1 MSPALLLLADGER
14 SESMTK
20 VLVTGGAGFIGS
32 HVVDALI
39 SLGYEAVVIDNL
51 TAGKLENIHNKARL
65 YPIDINDNKLGDIFT
80 KEKPDYVIHLAA
92 QTQVTKSI
100 TNPRFDAE
108 VNINGTISL
117 LQQCVQ
123 HRTKKL
129 VFSSSGAVYGHSQR
143 LPIKEEEMARPAS
156 FYGLSKYAAEL
167 YIQLFGALY
176 ELDYTI
182 LRYSNVYGRRQNP
195 HGESGVLAI
204 YINNL
209 LKNRDLIVHGD
220 GEQTRDFIF
229 VKDVARANLQ
239 ALHYG
244 SREIINISSNT
255 ETSINQLISK
265 LNALIKNK
273 QKIIYGEERPGDI
286 KHSRLDNDKAR
297 RLLHWEPLYSLT
309 EGVKET
315 IDYANSSNFLGSPLA

>member
-1 MSPALLLLADGER
+1 
-14 SESMTK
+14 MTK

-39 SLGYEAVVIDNL
+39 SLGHEAVVIDNL
-51 TAGKLENIHNKARL
+51 TAGKLENIHKKAKL
-65 YPIDINDNKLGDIFT
+65 YPIDINDNKLGEIFT

-117 LQQCVQ
+117 LQQCAL

-129 VFSSSGAVYGHSQR
+129 IYSSSGAVYGHSQR
-143 LPIKEEEMARPAS
+143 LPIKEEEMTRPVS
-156 FYGLSKYAAEL
+156 FYGLSKYAAEQ
-167 YIQLFGALY
+167 YIQLFGVLY

-182 LRYSNVYGRRQNP
+182 LRYSNVYGLRQNP

-255 ETSINQLISK
+255 GTSINQLISK

-297 RLLHWEPLYSLT
+297 RLLHWEPAYSLV
-309 EGVKET
+309 EGLKET
-315 IDYANSSNFLGSPLA
+315 IDYVNSSNLSGSPLA

>member
-1 MSPALLLLADGER
+1 M
-14 SESMTK
+14 
-20 VLVTGGAGFIGS
+20 
-32 HVVDALI
+32 DALI

-100 TNPRFDAE
+100 TNPRLDAE

-220 GEQTRDFIF
+220 GEQTRFYLR
-229 VKDVARANLQ
+229 KGRSQGQSTGPSLRKP
-239 ALHYG
+239 G
-244 SREIINISSNT
+244 KINISSNT

-265 LNALIKNK
+265 LNSFN
-273 QKIIYGEERPGDI
+273 QE
-286 KHSRLDNDKAR
+286 
-297 RLLHWEPLYSLT
+297 
-309 EGVKET
+309 
-315 IDYANSSNFLGSPLA
+315 

>member
-1 MSPALLLLADGER
+1 MYN
-14 SESMTK
+14 
-20 VLVTGGAGFIGS
+20 TG
-32 HVVDALI
+32 
-39 SLGYEAVVIDNL
+39 
-51 TAGKLENIHNKARL
+51 
-65 YPIDINDNKLGDIFT
+65 
-80 KEKPDYVIHLAA
+80 
-92 QTQVTKSI
+92 Q
-100 TNPRFDAE
+100 
-108 VNINGTISL
+108 
-117 LQQCVQ
+117 
-123 HRTKKL
+123 KL

-220 GEQTRDFIF
+220 GEQTLDFIF

-265 LNALIKNK
+265 LNALIRINRK
-273 QKIIYGEERPGDI
+273 
-286 KHSRLDNDKAR
+286 
-297 RLLHWEPLYSLT
+297 
-309 EGVKET
+309 
-315 IDYANSSNFLGSPLA
+315 

>member
-1 MSPALLLLADGER
+1 MA
-14 SESMTK
+14 K

-39 SLGYEAVVIDNL
+39 SLGYKAVVIDNL
-51 TAGKLENIHNKARL
+51 TAGKLENMHKKARF
-65 YPIDINDNKLGDIFT
+65 YPIDINDNKLEEIFT

-92 QTQVTKSI
+92 QTQVTSSI
-100 TNPRFDAE
+100 TNPRFDAK
-108 VNINGTISL
+108 VNIDGTISL
-117 LQQCVQ
+117 LQQCAL

-129 VFSSSGAVYGHSQR
+129 IYSSSGAVYGHSQR
-143 LPIKEEEMARPAS
+143 LPIKEEQMARPVS
-156 FYGLSKYAAEL
+156 FYGLSKYTAEL
-167 YIQLFGALY
+167 YIQLFGAMH

-182 LRYSNVYGRRQNP
+182 LRYSNVYGPRQNP

-204 YINNL
+204 YIDNL
-209 LKNRDLIVHGD
+209 LANRDLIVHGD

-255 ETSINQLISK
+255 ETSINQSIRMLS
-265 LNALIKNK
+265 ALVKTG
-273 QKIIYGEERPGDI
+273 QKMIYKEERPGDI
-286 KHSRLDNDKAR
+286 KHNRLDNDKAR
-297 RLLHWEPLYSLT
+297 RLLQWQPTYSLL
-309 EGVKET
+309 EGLKET
-315 IDYANSSNFLGSPLA
+315 IEYVGLTTHYARSSIE